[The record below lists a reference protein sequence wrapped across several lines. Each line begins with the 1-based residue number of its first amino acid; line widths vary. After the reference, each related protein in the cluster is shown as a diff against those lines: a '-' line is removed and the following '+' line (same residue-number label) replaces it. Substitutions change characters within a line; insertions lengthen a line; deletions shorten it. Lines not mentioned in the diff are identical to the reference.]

1 MKKNSTTV
9 KGYREIQGTKR
20 KKREYGLRETQSARE
35 LLYRSAGKSPCAL
48 SVATSS
54 SARAGIPRSRRLTS
68 RRIIPCDAFHPRQ
81 GPTPETSYVIIQIL
95 LTFLYHIAPCSVGRQ
110 KQWLNA
116 ERELATFPVQRLA
129 MDDERK
135 AMRWRASNNEV
146 ETHSTSFSFLSS
158 ILESLGRF
166 YFKRRSNRFVYCSP
180 LVFRDYP
187 SLRPLDDHVLLKFR
201 NLAQSDLS
209 LPLSSIPPPLLFLLI
224 IRSLPSDA

>member
-20 KKREYGLRETQSARE
+20 KKREYGLRETRSARE

-54 SARAGIPRSRRLTS
+54 SARASIPRSRRLTS

-81 GPTPETSYVIIQIL
+81 DPTPETSYVIIQIL
-95 LTFLYHIAPCSVGRQ
+95 LTFLYHIAPCSVDRQ

-135 AMRWRASNNEV
+135 DAVARAEQRSGNSQHE
-146 ETHSTSFSFLSS
+146 SSFLSS
-158 ILESLGRF
+158 IPEPLGRF

-209 LPLSSIPPPLLFLLI
+209 LPLSSIPSPLLFLLI

>member
-54 SARAGIPRSRRLTS
+54 SVRASIPRSRRLTS

-81 GPTPETSYVIIQIL
+81 HSTPETSYVIIQIL
-95 LTFLYHIAPCSVGRQ
+95 LTFLYHIAPCSVDRQ
-110 KQWLNA
+110 EQWLNA

-135 AMRWRASNNEV
+135 DAVARAEQRSGNSQHFPFSVRSLNHSGDFISNV
-146 ETHSTSFSFLSS
+146 GRIASFIVRLSS
-158 ILESLGRF
+158 FAITL
-166 YFKRRSNRFVYCSP
+166 RFV
-180 LVFRDYP
+180 
-187 SLRPLDDHVLLKFR
+187 
-201 NLAQSDLS
+201 LS
-209 LPLSSIPPPLLFLLI
+209 MIMFY
-224 IRSLPSDA
+224 